1 LSLFPWATYSDKR
14 KAIKIHVLLN
24 TNGYIPEFM
33 HNQCNRQDML
43 IMDKLA
49 YKAGCFYII
58 DKAYVHYKRL
68 YRIELSK
75 AFFVTRAKQN
85 MSYTIEESR
94 IVDTARGIIKD
105 ELVLMKR
112 WHTKRWYPD
121 KYKKDRIQ
129 RYYNRIRAN
138 VSYQ

>member
-1 LSLFPWATYSDKR
+1 
-14 KAIKIHVLLN
+14 
-24 TNGYIPEFM
+24 
-33 HNQCNRQDML
+33 ML